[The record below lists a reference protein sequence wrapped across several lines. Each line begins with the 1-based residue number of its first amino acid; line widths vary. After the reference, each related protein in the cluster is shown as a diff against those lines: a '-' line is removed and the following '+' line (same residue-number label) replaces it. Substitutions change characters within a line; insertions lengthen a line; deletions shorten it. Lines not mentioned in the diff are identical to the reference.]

1 MWGNLVVGLVF
12 KVFCMNVN
20 MVHNCDFLL
29 NELPD
34 KCANLIISDPPYFR
48 VKGEFDFEFHSF
60 DHYLQ
65 CVEKWAIECK
75 RILKD
80 NGTLFWWGSALKIAY
95 SQIILDKYFNLLNSI
110 VWEKQDCQQNKNK
123 IESMR
128 RFAPVTERLLMYEND
143 FDIDFIGAIHDKPS
157 NFIEIKQYL
166 RQQKNESGITSK
178 DINRICG
185 VTTVDRHCFCDSQ
198 WLMISEKH
206 YNQLSES
213 TGFFKKPYDQ
223 LRSEYDQLRR
233 PFYQETLQKDVLR
246 FSQQSSITQKF
257 NHPTQ
262 KPEKLTSVLVNS
274 CSRKGDLVVVPF
286 AGSGTECAMAA
297 KYGRIFIGFDT
308 NEKYCTMSNKRA
320 SQFITQ
326 PNLL

>member
-1 MWGNLVVGLVF
+1 
-12 KVFCMNVN
+12 MNVN

-80 NGTLFWWGSALKIAY
+80 NGTLFWWGHTLKIAY

-110 VWEKQDCQQNKNK
+110 VWEKIECHQRRNN

-185 VTTVDRHCFCDSQ
+185 VTTVDQHCFCDSQ

-213 TGFFKKPYDQ
+213 TGFFKKPYDQLRSEYDQ

-262 KPEKLTSVLVNS
+262 KPENLTSVLVNS

>member
-1 MWGNLVVGLVF
+1 MVIGLVF
-12 KVFCMNVN
+12 KICGMKVN
-20 MVHNCDFLL
+20 KVYNCNFLL

-48 VKGEFDFEFHSF
+48 VKGGFDFAFHSF

-65 CVEKWAIECK
+65 EVDKWAAECK

-80 NGTLFWWGSALKIAY
+80 NGTIFWWGHALKIAY

-110 VWEKQDCQQNKNK
+110 VWEKIECHQRRNN
-123 IESMR
+123 IESCR
-128 RFAPVTERLLMYEND
+128 RFSPVTERVLMYENN
-143 FDIDFIGAIHDKPS
+143 FDIDFMGQIHDNPS
-157 NFIEIKQYL
+157 NFVEIKNYL
-166 RQQKNESGITSK
+166 RQQKKESGITSK

-198 WLMISEKH
+198 WIMISEKH
-206 YNQLSES
+206 YKALGDS
-213 TGFFKKPYDQ
+213 TGFFKKPYEK
-223 LRSEYDQLRR
+223 LRDEYEKLRR
-233 PFYQETLQKDVLR
+233 PFYQETLQTDVLR
-246 FSQQSSITQKF
+246 FSQQTHISKMF
-257 NHPTQ
+257 DHPTQ
-262 KPEKLTSVLVNS
+262 KPENLTSVLVNS

>member
-1 MWGNLVVGLVF
+1 
-12 KVFCMNVN
+12 MNVN

-246 FSQQSSITQKF
+246 FSQQSSITRKL

-262 KPEKLTSVLVNS
+262 KPENLTSVLVNS